1 MAKQQGDEKI
11 NMLFCIAQ
19 FQRNK
24 KETPKIFSTE
34 PAMVQKRICIIGS
47 TPKNMRV
54 ANCLEKMVHPEGFE
68 PPAP

>member
-24 KETPKIFSTE
+24 K
-34 PAMVQKRICIIGS
+34 KRLKYS
-47 TPKNMRV
+47 AQNPQWFKS
-54 ANCLEKMVHPEGFE
+54 AS
-68 PPAP
+68 A